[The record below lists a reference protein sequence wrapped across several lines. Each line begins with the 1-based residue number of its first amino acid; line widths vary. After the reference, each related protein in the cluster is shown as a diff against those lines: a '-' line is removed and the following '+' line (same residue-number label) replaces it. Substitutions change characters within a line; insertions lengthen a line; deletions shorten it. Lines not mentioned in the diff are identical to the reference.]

1 MNCDEIVSGL
11 ILEFRRGTLIMVV
24 LAQLNKPM
32 YGYSLV
38 KELEGKGI
46 SIEGNTLYP
55 LLRRL
60 ESQGLL
66 KSEWETEATKPRKY
80 YIITEDAKS
89 GYQFFKHVCD
99 KCPEACVSADGKSNI
114 YRMLLS
120 APYKDSKVLVVADGA
135 AFGCDVERIAR
146 LKAFQ
151 DRNVKLFLPES
162 FEHLLLRAALFCHR
176 KDVTEI
182 LGNPSEYID
191 ASFNS
196 WEQYFTDLLVRLTSR
211 TPAHYTKGKLPNCF
225 IEDCCYI
232 GSPCRLLVRDKKVES
247 VLQLVHDVDFSKLR
261 E

>member
-80 YIITEDAKS
+80 YIITED
-89 GYQFFKHVCD
+89 
-99 KCPEACVSADGKSNI
+99 GKLVYKKIKDTINKIIHTNIRNELSYINKQQHNYFSNI
-114 YRMLLS
+114 FNHAY
-120 APYKDSKVLVVADGA
+120 
-135 AFGCDVERIAR
+135 
-146 LKAFQ
+146 
-151 DRNVKLFLPES
+151 FL
-162 FEHLLLRAALFCHR
+162 
-176 KDVTEI
+176 
-182 LGNPSEYID
+182 
-191 ASFNS
+191 
-196 WEQYFTDLLVRLTSR
+196 
-211 TPAHYTKGKLPNCF
+211 
-225 IEDCCYI
+225 
-232 GSPCRLLVRDKKVES
+232 
-247 VLQLVHDVDFSKLR
+247 
-261 E
+261 

>member
-80 YIITEDAKS
+80 YIITED
-89 GYQFFKHVCD
+89 
-99 KCPEACVSADGKSNI
+99 
-114 YRMLLS
+114 
-120 APYKDSKVLVVADGA
+120 
-135 AFGCDVERIAR
+135 
-146 LKAFQ
+146 
-151 DRNVKLFLPES
+151 
-162 FEHLLLRAALFCHR
+162 
-176 KDVTEI
+176 
-182 LGNPSEYID
+182 
-191 ASFNS
+191 
-196 WEQYFTDLLVRLTSR
+196 
-211 TPAHYTKGKLPNCF
+211 GKLVYKKIKEHWIYAVTKHMKSAMKKRC
-225 IEDCCYI
+225 
-232 GSPCRLLVRDKKVES
+232 GSGIRDNHTRYVGGTM
-247 VLQLVHDVDFSKLR
+247 
-261 E
+261 

>member
-1 MNCDEIVSGL
+1 MKEESLLLLSDLQKLINQVVLIDYTIIILGGDLMNCDEIVSGL

-80 YIITEDAKS
+80 YIITED
-89 GYQFFKHVCD
+89 
-99 KCPEACVSADGKSNI
+99 
-114 YRMLLS
+114 
-120 APYKDSKVLVVADGA
+120 
-135 AFGCDVERIAR
+135 
-146 LKAFQ
+146 
-151 DRNVKLFLPES
+151 
-162 FEHLLLRAALFCHR
+162 
-176 KDVTEI
+176 
-182 LGNPSEYID
+182 
-191 ASFNS
+191 
-196 WEQYFTDLLVRLTSR
+196 
-211 TPAHYTKGKLPNCF
+211 GKLV
-225 IEDCCYI
+225 Y
-232 GSPCRLLVRDKKVES
+232 KKIKEHWKKFS
-247 VLQLVHDVDFSKLR
+247 QSINVLMEK